1 MYNKTILI
9 LLLAIAPVGLGRRTL
24 TLNNQPS
31 DFAIYLLKDDTLQT
45 WQAKQLPLSALDL
58 ATRPLIGINDIE
70 SYQWSDHTIKL
81 TAEGLAKIKMLEDN
95 TKSTFPFPFVVVVGN
110 IKIYM
115 GNIYQMYSSFMPID
129 LPYIFPA
136 LETTL
141 KLRRA
146 PDRTIKDQREDPRIY
161 NALLRRNKIK

>member
-81 TAEGLAKIKMLEDN
+81 TAEGLAKITMLEDN
-95 TKSTFPFPFVVVVGN
+95 TKSTFPFPFVVAVVN

>member
-58 ATRPLIGINDIE
+58 ATRPFIGINDIE

-81 TAEGLAKIKMLEDN
+81 TAEGLAKITMLEDN
-95 TKSTFPFPFVVVVGN
+95 TKSTFPFPFVVAVGN